1 MRCARGKSGDTRC
14 HFQRTTGKPGRT
26 QNLLLSGARR
36 SGMTAA
42 MPRETVIE
50 DLSGGVLLVTLN
62 RPDRKNAFNHRM
74 WCDFRDALAE
84 AQANDAVRVVVVT
97 GAGSAFT
104 AGADLSEMMGGG
116 SGEAQSAEGHG
127 FGSFMDRLC
136 AFDKPLI
143 AAVNGVGVGIGLT
156 MLLHCEYAYI
166 ARGARLRA
174 PFITLGVVPEAG
186 ASYLLPAVIG
196 MRNAMDL
203 LFESDFISAER
214 AVELGIATHLCDP
227 DVVVGDALERAQQ
240 LAAKPLGSL
249 RWTKRLVLATR
260 QDLVAAARRREDD
273 AFLHR
278 VGSPENMEAVSAF
291 FAKRLPD
298 FSNVPPTDRE

>member
-1 MRCARGKSGDTRC
+1 MAAP
-14 HFQRTTGKPGRT
+14 F
-26 QNLLLSGARR
+26 ARR
-36 SGMTAA
+36 LTRTRRRVSSRRDTPRLVPSGPIGNEEQ
-42 MPRETVIE
+42 MPRETLIE
-50 DLSGGVLLVTLN
+50 ELSGGVLLVTLN
-62 RPDRKNAFNHRM
+62 RPERKNAFNHRM
-74 WCDFRDALAE
+74 WCDFRDCLAE
-84 AQANDAVRVVVVT
+84 AQENDEVRVVVVT
-97 GAGSAFT
+97 GAGGAFT

-116 SGEAQSAEGHG
+116 DPDAAGAEGHG

-136 AFDKPLI
+136 LFDKPLL

-156 MLLHCEYAYI
+156 LLLHCEYAWI

-186 ASYLLPAVIG
+186 SSYLLPALLG
-196 MRNAMDL
+196 TRKAMDL

-214 AVELGIATHLCDP
+214 AVELGIATHLCEP
-227 DVVVGDALERAQQ
+227 AEVVAAAMARARE
-240 LAAKPLGSL
+240 LAAKPMGSL

-260 QDLVAAARRREDD
+260 QDLVAAARKREDD

-291 FAKRLPD
+291 FEKRPPD
-298 FSNVPPTDRE
+298 FSKVPPTDR